1 MAKYQEIYNRLKSR
15 IVNKE
20 IKANTY
26 LPSEMDLMKEFDA
39 SRDTI
44 RKALNLLASNG
55 YIHKEKGKGSLV
67 LDLST
72 INFPVSGITSYK
84 ELQDSHLVSKSTTFV
99 HEFNLIPA
107 NEEIQSL
114 LNMTGG
120 DVYKTVRI
128 RTIDGEKIILDTDYL
143 RSDIIKGL
151 EIKHAQNSLYEYI
164 ENELGL
170 TISFARKEITVI
182 PATDEEKELLDM
194 KDYGLLVCVR
204 SWTYLEDATLFQ
216 YTVSKHRPDKFRF
229 VDFARRDK
237 TQKM

>member
-1 MAKYQEIYNRLKSR
+1 MAKYQEIYNRLRSR

-26 LPSEMDLMKEFDA
+26 LPSEMDLMKEFDT

-128 RTIDGEKIILDTDYL
+128 RTIDG
-143 RSDIIKGL
+143 
-151 EIKHAQNSLYEYI
+151 
-164 ENELGL
+164 
-170 TISFARKEITVI
+170 
-182 PATDEEKELLDM
+182 
-194 KDYGLLVCVR
+194 
-204 SWTYLEDATLFQ
+204 TLCGKALAAAGR
-216 YTVSKHRPDKFRF
+216 T
-229 VDFARRDK
+229 
-237 TQKM
+237 

>member
-1 MAKYQEIYNRLKSR
+1 MTKYQEIYNILRSK
-15 IVNKE
+15 IVNKK

-26 LPSEMDLMKEFDA
+26 LPSEMELRKEFNA

-67 LDLST
+67 LDLTT

-84 ELQDSHLVSKSTTFV
+84 ELVDLHLVNKSKTFV

-114 LNMTGG
+114 LNVTGG
-120 DVYKTVRI
+120 NVYKTVRV
-128 RTIDGEKIILDTDYL
+128 RTIDGERIIIDTDYL

-164 ENELGL
+164 EDELGL

-229 VDFARRDK
+229 VDFARCDK
-237 TQKM
+237 AQKM

>member
-1 MAKYQEIYNRLKSR
+1 MAKYQDIYNHLRS
-15 IVNKE
+15 IIINKK
-20 IKANTY
+20 IKPNSY
-26 LPSEMDLMKEFDA
+26 LPSEMELMKKFNS

-72 INFPVSGITSYK
+72 INFPISGITSYK
-84 ELQDSHLVSKSTTFV
+84 ELENSHLICKSTTFV

-107 NEEIQSL
+107 DEEIQSL
-114 LNMTGG
+114 LHISNG

-128 RTIDGEKIILDTDYL
+128 RTIDQEKIIIDTDYL
-143 RSDIIKGL
+143 RSDIIKDL

-164 ENELGL
+164 ENDLGL
-170 TISFARKEITVI
+170 VISFARKEITVI

-194 KDYGLLVCVR
+194 KDYGLLVCIR

-216 YTVSKHRPDKFRF
+216 YTISKHRPDKFRF
-229 VDFARRDK
+229 IDFARRDK